1 MSAFIDPYSIVGKT
15 PEIAEHAAIL
25 VIGAGDAGTAAAI
38 DAAKSGAQTVLI
50 DEHPLDPALFGLDVP
65 FHFGQRADGSVQ
77 NRGRALDQIARSLP
91 RLEEAFETGV
101 DVRLGVT
108 AWAGFVNGPTAH
120 GLPKPVIALADAGR
134 SWLTS
139 FDKLIVAAGHRDLG
153 FAFPGWELPGVMG
166 AAALH
171 ALIHRYRAF
180 AGRRILVLGGGRL
193 GFETALD
200 ARRHG
205 VDVAAIVEAAPGF
218 SASKDLV
225 EAARAASIALHAGST
240 IARAEGN
247 AAGVGRAH
255 IVALDAVLAP
265 IAGSERMI
273 DCDTIC
279 LALGAVP
286 NIELLD
292 QLGCKLTYRAD
303 QGGHVPVLTSG
314 GETSIRGVFAIGDCA
329 GIASDDD
336 GPQRLQTWTRAAL
349 AAGGLDV
356 TICQCEEVT
365 RRDLLEVRPPRYLD
379 RESAALR
386 ARNLQTL
393 LADGP
398 VNQDQIKR
406 LTRAGMGACQ
416 GRRCREQVTA
426 LLALAGGIGP
436 EAVPLPS
443 YRPPLRPL
451 PLSVLQDGHEHPGMR
466 LGWDV
471 WFGIDGQFDPY
482 WTIKR

>member
-1 MSAFIDPYSIVGKT
+1 MSAFSDPYSIGGKA
-15 PEIAEHAAIL
+15 PEIAEHAAVL
-25 VIGAGDAGTAAAI
+25 VIGAGEAGIAAAI
-38 DAAKSGAQTVLI
+38 HEAMSGTQTVLI

-77 NRGRALDQIARSLP
+77 NRGRALDQVAQSRP
-91 RLEEAFETGV
+91 RLDEAFEAGV

-120 GLPKPVIALADAGR
+120 GLPKPVIALADLNR
-134 SWLTS
+134 SWLMS
-139 FDKLIVAAGHRDLG
+139 FDTLIVAAGRRDLG
-153 FAFPGWELPGVMG
+153 FAFRGWELPGVMG

-200 ARRHG
+200 AKRHG
-205 VDVAAIVEAAPGF
+205 FDVAAIVEAAPAF

-225 EAARAASIALHAGST
+225 EAAKAAGIALHASAM
-240 IARAEGN
+240 IARAEGS
-247 AAGVGRAH
+247 AAGVERAQF
-255 IVALDAVLAP
+255 VALDTALAP
-265 IAGSERMI
+265 LAGSERAI
-273 DCDTIC
+273 ECDTIC

-292 QLGCKLTYRAD
+292 QLGCKLTYRAN
-303 QGGHVPVLTSG
+303 QGGPVPLLTPDG
-314 GETSIRGVFAIGDCA
+314 QTSLNGVFAIGDCT
-329 GIASDDD
+329 GIASEDD
-336 GPQRLQTWTRAAL
+336 GPQRLLTWTRAAL

-356 TICQCEEVT
+356 AVCQCEEVT
-365 RRDLLEVRPPRYLD
+365 RRDLLDVRPPRYLD
-379 RESAALR
+379 RESPGLR

-426 LLALAGGIGP
+426 LLALAGGIEPG
-436 EAVPLPS
+436 AVPLPS

-451 PLSVLQDGHEHPGMR
+451 PLSVLQDRQEHPGMR
-466 LGWDV
+466 SGWDV

-482 WTIKR
+482 WTIK

>member
-1 MSAFIDPYSIVGKT
+1 MSAFTDPFSIGGKT
-15 PEIAEHAAIL
+15 PEIAEHAAVL
-25 VIGAGDAGTAAAI
+25 VIGAGEAGMAAAI
-38 DAAKSGAQTVLI
+38 EAARSGAQTVLI
-50 DEHPLDPALFGLDVP
+50 DEHPLDSALFGLDVP

-77 NRGRALDQIARSLP
+77 NQGRALDQIAQSHP
-91 RLEEAFETGV
+91 RLDEAFEAGV

-120 GLPKPVIALADAGR
+120 GLPKPVVALADVNR

-139 FDKLIVAAGHRDLG
+139 FDKLIVAAGRRDLG

-171 ALIHRYRAF
+171 ALTHHYRAF

-200 ARRHG
+200 AKHSG
-205 VDVAAIVEAAPGF
+205 IDVVAIVEAAPVF
-218 SASKDLV
+218 SAPNDV
-225 EAARAASIALHAGST
+225 IEAVKAAGIALHASSM
-240 IARAEGN
+240 IARAEGS
-247 AAGVGRAH
+247 AAGVERVE
-255 IVALDAVLAP
+255 IVALDATLAP
-265 IAGSERMI
+265 IAGSGRMI

-292 QLGCKLTYRAD
+292 QLGCKLTYREN
-303 QGGHVPVLTSG
+303 QGGHVPLLSADGQTSLEG
-314 GETSIRGVFAIGDCA
+314 IFAIGDCA
-329 GIASDDD
+329 GIASEED
-336 GPQRLQTWTRAAL
+336 GSRRLQSWTRAAL

-356 TICQCEEVT
+356 TVCQCEEVT
-365 RRDLLEVRPPRYLD
+365 RRDLLDVRPPRYLD
-379 RESAALR
+379 REGAGLR
-386 ARNLQTL
+386 ARSLQTL

-426 LLALAGGIGP
+426 LLALAGGIEPG
-436 EAVPLPS
+436 AVPLPS

-451 PLSVLQDGHEHPGMR
+451 PLSVLRDGHEHPGMR
-466 LGWDV
+466 SGWDV
-471 WFGIDGQFDPY
+471 WFGIEGQFDPY
-482 WTIKR
+482 WTIK

>member
-1 MSAFIDPYSIVGKT
+1 MSAFIDPYSIGGKA
-15 PEIAEHAAIL
+15 PEIAEHAAVL
-25 VIGAGDAGTAAAI
+25 VIGAGDAGMAAAI
-38 DAAKSGAQTVLI
+38 EAAKSGAQTVLI

-77 NRGRALDQIARSLP
+77 NQGRALDQIAQSRP
-91 RLEEAFETGV
+91 RLDEAFEASV

-120 GLPKPVIALADAGR
+120 GLPKPVIALADLDR
-134 SWLTS
+134 SWLMS
-139 FDKLIVAAGHRDLG
+139 FDQLIVAAGRRDLG

-171 ALIHRYRAF
+171 ALIHHYRAF

-193 GFETALD
+193 GFEAALE
-200 ARRHG
+200 ARRNG
-205 VDVAAIVEAAPGF
+205 IEVAAIVEASPALSPPEE
-218 SASKDLV
+218 LI
-225 EAARAASIALHAGST
+225 EAAKAAGIALHAASM
-240 IARAEGN
+240 IARAEGR
-247 AAGVGRAH
+247 AAGVERAE
-255 IVALDAVLAP
+255 IVALDANLVP
-265 IAGSERMI
+265 IAGSERTI
-273 DCDTIC
+273 ECDTIC

-303 QGGHVPVLTSG
+303 QGGHVPLLTADG
-314 GETSIRGVFAIGDCA
+314 QTSLGPVFATGDCA
-329 GIASDDD
+329 GIASEDD
-336 GPQRLQTWTRAAL
+336 GPRRLQTWTRAAL

-356 TICQCEEVT
+356 TVCQCEKVT
-365 RRDLLEVRPPRYLD
+365 RRDLLDVRPPRYLD
-379 RESAALR
+379 RDGTGLR

-426 LLALAGGIGP
+426 LLALAGSIEP
-436 EAVPLPS
+436 EVVPLPS

-451 PLSVLQDGHEHPGMR
+451 PLSVLRDGHEHPGMR
-466 LGWDV
+466 SGWDV
-471 WFGIDGQFDPY
+471 WFGIEGQFDPY
-482 WTIKR
+482 WTIK

>member
-1 MSAFIDPYSIVGKT
+1 MSAFIDPYSVGGKT
-15 PEIAEHAAIL
+15 PEIAEHAAVL
-25 VIGAGDAGTAAAI
+25 VIGAGEAGIAAAI
-38 DAAKSGAQTVLI
+38 DAAKSGLQTVLI

-77 NRGRALDQIARSLP
+77 NQGRALDQIAQSRPCLD
-91 RLEEAFETGV
+91 EAFEAGV

-120 GLPKPVIALADAGR
+120 GLPKPVIALADMSR
-134 SWLTS
+134 SWLMS
-139 FDKLIVAAGHRDLG
+139 FDKLVVTAGRRDLG

-171 ALIHRYRAF
+171 ALIHHYRAF

-200 ARRHG
+200 ARREG
-205 VDVAAIVEAAPGF
+205 FDVAAIVEVTPDF
-218 SASKDLV
+218 SAPKDLV
-225 EAARAASIALHAGST
+225 EAARAAGIALHTCST
-240 IARAEGN
+240 IARTEGN
-247 AAGVGRAH
+247 AAGVERAH
-255 IVALDAVLAP
+255 IVSLDAALAP
-265 IAGSERMI
+265 VAGSERAI

-292 QLGCKLTYRAD
+292 QLGCKLTYRAHR
-303 QGGHVPVLTSG
+303 GGHVPLLTADG
-314 GETSIRGVFAIGDCA
+314 QTSLEGVFAIGDCA
-329 GIASDDD
+329 GIDSDDD
-336 GPQRLQTWTRAAL
+336 GPQRLQVWTRAAL
-349 AAGGLDV
+349 AAGGFDV
-356 TICQCEEVT
+356 TVCQCEEVT

-379 RESAALR
+379 RDSAGLR

-426 LLALAGGIGP
+426 LLALAGGIAP

-443 YRPPLRPL
+443 YRAPLRPL
-451 PLSVLQDGHEHPGMR
+451 PLSVLRDGHEHPGMR
-466 LGWDV
+466 SGWDV

-482 WTIKR
+482 CTIER